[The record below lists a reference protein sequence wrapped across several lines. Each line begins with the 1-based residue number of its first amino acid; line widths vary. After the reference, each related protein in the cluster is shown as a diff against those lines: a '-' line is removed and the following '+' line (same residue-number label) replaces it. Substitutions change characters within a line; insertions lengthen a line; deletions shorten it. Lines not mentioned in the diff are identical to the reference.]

1 MVDPNFNPFWSAG
14 HPVDKILPSFTFDLN
29 RWYHYALTADEKS
42 SKIYVD
48 SIFIVEQA
56 ENLKLPVFK
65 EVTVY
70 LGTGENPGM
79 HSVEDT
85 IFDEVM
91 IWDKVLSE
99 NEIRETWENQS
110 ATLVKLM
117 DKVATTWGI
126 IKVKH

>member
-1 MVDPNFNPFWSAG
+1 MP
-14 HPVDKILPSFTFDLN
+14 LPSFTFDLN